1 MTQKKTLKLPKLI
14 GHRGVKDLCPENT
27 LESILKAF
35 DLGLSFV
42 EIDVK
47 ISKDRVPILLHDDT
61 LDRTT
66 NGSGLAIDYD
76 YANIK
81 KLDAGKFF
89 YKENTNIFVPKLEDI
104 LSLCTNNYGNLKS
117 AINDIEN
124 AINLYNQGIKIAK
137 KKNINSLVFLNH
149 LAVAFQSL
157 NKLTETIETVNKI
170 LKIDPNNVNA
180 HQILSSIKKYS
191 LTNEE
196 TMNHISQMKKI
207 LSEENFGDDQKGI
220 ISFAL
225 GKAYDDLKD
234 SDEAI
239 KFLSIGNKMMHKIRN
254 SNIAEEINT
263 INDMKKNKAKELL
276 WFLEHNSIFTAGTSA
291 KEIDQNIKDKNLNFM
306 RYLWNLQ

>member
-76 YANIK
+76 YENIK

-104 LSLCTNNYGNLKS
+104 LSLCTNNNGNL
-117 AINDIEN
+117 NIELKPN
-124 AINLYNQGIKIAK
+124 KKFEKENVYQIYKII
-137 KKNINSLVFLNH
+137 KNINQIDIFFSSFDMISILEISKLYPQSIRSFLLDDFKEYNIDDLISISINH
-149 LAVAFQSL
+149 DLKICGL
-157 NKLTETIETVNKI
+157 NIDLITTDIINKI
-170 LKIDPNNVNA
+170 KETNMAITVYSDKNIN
-180 HQILSSIKKYS
+180 LSSANDIFS
-191 LTNEE
+191 IGVDSIFVDNPLD
-196 TMNHISQMKKI
+196 
-207 LSEENFGDDQKGI
+207 L
-220 ISFAL
+220 L
-225 GKAYDDLKD
+225 GK
-234 SDEAI
+234 
-239 KFLSIGNKMMHKIRN
+239 F
-254 SNIAEEINT
+254 
-263 INDMKKNKAKELL
+263 
-276 WFLEHNSIFTAGTSA
+276 
-291 KEIDQNIKDKNLNFM
+291 
-306 RYLWNLQ
+306 

>member
-76 YANIK
+76 YENIK

-104 LSLCTNNYGNLKS
+104 LSLCTNYNGNL
-117 AINDIEN
+117 NIELKPN
-124 AINLYNQGIKIAK
+124 KKFEKENVYQIYKII
-137 KKNINSLVFLNH
+137 KNINQIDIFFSSFDMISILEISKLYPQSIRSFLLDDFKEYNIDDLISISNNHDLEICGLNIDLVTADIIKKIKESNM
-149 LAVAFQSL
+149 A
-157 NKLTETIETVNKI
+157 ITVYSDKNI
-170 LKIDPNNVNA
+170 N
-180 HQILSSIKKYS
+180 LSSANDIFS
-191 LTNEE
+191 IGVDSIFVDNPLD
-196 TMNHISQMKKI
+196 
-207 LSEENFGDDQKGI
+207 L
-220 ISFAL
+220 L
-225 GKAYDDLKD
+225 GK
-234 SDEAI
+234 
-239 KFLSIGNKMMHKIRN
+239 F
-254 SNIAEEINT
+254 
-263 INDMKKNKAKELL
+263 
-276 WFLEHNSIFTAGTSA
+276 
-291 KEIDQNIKDKNLNFM
+291 
-306 RYLWNLQ
+306 

>member
-76 YANIK
+76 YENIK

-104 LSLCTNNYGNLKS
+104 LSLCTNYNGNL
-117 AINDIEN
+117 NIELKPN
-124 AINLYNQGIKIAK
+124 KNFEKENVYQIYKII
-137 KKNINSLVFLNH
+137 KNINQIDIFFSSFDMISILEISKLYPQSIRSFLLDDFKEYNIDDLISISINH
-149 LAVAFQSL
+149 D
-157 NKLTETIETVNKI
+157 
-170 LKIDPNNVNA
+170 LKICGLNIDLVTTDIIKKIKESNISITVYSDKNIN
-180 HQILSSIKKYS
+180 LSSANDIFS
-191 LTNEE
+191 IGVDSIFVDNPLD
-196 TMNHISQMKKI
+196 
-207 LSEENFGDDQKGI
+207 L
-220 ISFAL
+220 L
-225 GKAYDDLKD
+225 GK
-234 SDEAI
+234 
-239 KFLSIGNKMMHKIRN
+239 F
-254 SNIAEEINT
+254 
-263 INDMKKNKAKELL
+263 
-276 WFLEHNSIFTAGTSA
+276 
-291 KEIDQNIKDKNLNFM
+291 
-306 RYLWNLQ
+306 

>member
-76 YANIK
+76 YENIK

-104 LSLCTNNYGNLKS
+104 LNLCNNYNGNL
-117 AINDIEN
+117 NIELKPN
-124 AINLYNQGIKIAK
+124 KKFEKENVYQIYKIT
-137 KKNINSLVFLNH
+137 KNINQIDIFFSSFDMISILEISKLYPQSIRSFLLDDFKEYNIDDLISISINH
-149 LAVAFQSL
+149 DINICGL
-157 NKLTETIETVNKI
+157 NIDIVTTDIIKKIKESNMAITVYSDKNI
-170 LKIDPNNVNA
+170 N
-180 HQILSSIKKYS
+180 LSSANDIFS
-191 LTNEE
+191 IGVDSIFVDNPLD
-196 TMNHISQMKKI
+196 
-207 LSEENFGDDQKGI
+207 L
-220 ISFAL
+220 L
-225 GKAYDDLKD
+225 GK
-234 SDEAI
+234 
-239 KFLSIGNKMMHKIRN
+239 F
-254 SNIAEEINT
+254 
-263 INDMKKNKAKELL
+263 
-276 WFLEHNSIFTAGTSA
+276 
-291 KEIDQNIKDKNLNFM
+291 
-306 RYLWNLQ
+306 

>member
-76 YANIK
+76 YENIK

-104 LSLCTNNYGNLKS
+104 LSLCANYKGNL
-117 AINDIEN
+117 NIELKPN
-124 AINLYNQGIKIAK
+124 KKFEKENVHQIYKII
-137 KKNINSLVFLNH
+137 KNINQIDIFFSSFDIISILEISKLYPQSIRSFLLDDFKEYNIDDLISISINH
-149 LAVAFQSL
+149 D
-157 NKLTETIETVNKI
+157 
-170 LKIDPNNVNA
+170 LKICGLNIDLVTTDIIKKIKKSNILITVYSDKN
-180 HQILSSIKKYS
+180 ISLSSANDI
-191 LTNEE
+191 
-196 TMNHISQMKKI
+196 
-207 LSEENFGDDQKGI
+207 F
-220 ISFAL
+220 
-225 GKAYDDLKD
+225 
-234 SDEAI
+234 
-239 KFLSIGNKMMHKIRN
+239 SIGV
-254 SNIAEEINT
+254 
-263 INDMKKNKAKELL
+263 D
-276 WFLEHNSIFTAGTSA
+276 SIFVDNPLDLLE
-291 KEIDQNIKDKNLNFM
+291 KF
-306 RYLWNLQ
+306 

>member
-76 YANIK
+76 YENIK

-104 LSLCTNNYGNLKS
+104 LSLCTNYNGNL
-117 AINDIEN
+117 NIELKPN
-124 AINLYNQGIKIAK
+124 KKFEKENVYQIYKII
-137 KKNINSLVFLNH
+137 KNINQIDIFFSSFDMISILEISKLYPQSIRSFLLDDFKEYNIDDLISISINH
-149 LAVAFQSL
+149 H
-157 NKLTETIETVNKI
+157 
-170 LKIDPNNVNA
+170 LKICGLNIDLVTTD
-180 HQILSSIKKYS
+180 IIKK
-191 LTNEE
+191 
-196 TMNHISQMKKI
+196 
-207 LSEENFGDDQKGI
+207 
-220 ISFAL
+220 
-225 GKAYDDLKD
+225 
-234 SDEAI
+234 I
-239 KFLSIGNKMMHKIRN
+239 KE
-254 SNIAEEINT
+254 SNIAITVYSDKNINLSSA
-263 INDMKKNKAKELL
+263 NDI
-276 WFLEHNSIFTAGTSA
+276 FSIGVDSIFVDNPLDLLG
-291 KEIDQNIKDKNLNFM
+291 KF
-306 RYLWNLQ
+306 

>member
-76 YANIK
+76 YENIK

-104 LSLCTNNYGNLKS
+104 LSLCTNNNGNL
-117 AINDIEN
+117 NIELKPN
-124 AINLYNQGIKIAK
+124 KNFEKENTYQIYKLT
-137 KKNINSLVFLNH
+137 KNINKIEIFFSSFDLTSILEISKIYPQSFRSFLLDDFKEYNIDE
-149 LAVAFQSL
+149 LINISI
-157 NKLTETIETVNKI
+157 NND
-170 LKIDPNNVNA
+170 LKICGLNIDL
-180 HQILSSIKKYS
+180 ITTDIIKKIKKSNILITVYS
-191 LTNEE
+191 DKSINSSSANDIFSIGVDSIFVDNPTDL
-196 TMNHISQMKKI
+196 
-207 LSEENFGDDQKGI
+207 
-220 ISFAL
+220 L
-225 GKAYDDLKD
+225 GK
-234 SDEAI
+234 
-239 KFLSIGNKMMHKIRN
+239 F
-254 SNIAEEINT
+254 
-263 INDMKKNKAKELL
+263 
-276 WFLEHNSIFTAGTSA
+276 
-291 KEIDQNIKDKNLNFM
+291 
-306 RYLWNLQ
+306 

>member
-76 YANIK
+76 YENIK

-104 LSLCTNNYGNLKS
+104 LSLCTNYNGNL
-117 AINDIEN
+117 NIELKPN
-124 AINLYNQGIKIAK
+124 KKFEKENVYQIYKIT
-137 KKNINSLVFLNH
+137 KNINQIDIFFSSFDMISILEISKLYPQSIRSFLLDDFKEYNIDD
-149 LAVAFQSL
+149 LISISI
-157 NKLTETIETVNKI
+157 NND
-170 LKIDPNNVNA
+170 LKICGLNIDLVTA
-180 HQILSSIKKYS
+180 DIIKKIKESNMAITVYS
-191 LTNEE
+191 DKNINLPSANDIFSIGVDSIFVDNP
-196 TMNHISQMKKI
+196 MD
-207 LSEENFGDDQKGI
+207 L
-220 ISFAL
+220 L
-225 GKAYDDLKD
+225 GK
-234 SDEAI
+234 
-239 KFLSIGNKMMHKIRN
+239 F
-254 SNIAEEINT
+254 
-263 INDMKKNKAKELL
+263 
-276 WFLEHNSIFTAGTSA
+276 
-291 KEIDQNIKDKNLNFM
+291 
-306 RYLWNLQ
+306 

>member
-76 YANIK
+76 YENIK

-104 LSLCTNNYGNLKS
+104 LSLCTNNNGNL
-117 AINDIEN
+117 NIELKPN
-124 AINLYNQGIKIAK
+124 KNFEKENVYQIYKIT
-137 KKNINSLVFLNH
+137 KNINQIDIFFSSFDMISILEISKLYPQSFRSFLLDDFKEYNIDD
-149 LAVAFQSL
+149 LINLSI
-157 NKLTETIETVNKI
+157 NND
-170 LKIDPNNVNA
+170 LKICGLNIDLVTA
-180 HQILSSIKKYS
+180 DIIKK
-191 LTNEE
+191 
-196 TMNHISQMKKI
+196 
-207 LSEENFGDDQKGI
+207 
-220 ISFAL
+220 
-225 GKAYDDLKD
+225 
-234 SDEAI
+234 I
-239 KFLSIGNKMMHKIRN
+239 KE
-254 SNIAEEINT
+254 SNIAITVYSDKNINLSSA
-263 INDMKKNKAKELL
+263 NDIFSLGVD
-276 WFLEHNSIFTAGTSA
+276 SIFVDNPLDLLG
-291 KEIDQNIKDKNLNFM
+291 KF
-306 RYLWNLQ
+306 

>member
-76 YANIK
+76 YENIK

-104 LSLCTNNYGNLKS
+104 LSLCTNYNGNL
-117 AINDIEN
+117 NIELKPN
-124 AINLYNQGIKIAK
+124 K
-137 KKNINSLVFLNH
+137 KFEKENVYQIYQIIKNINQIDIFFSSFDMISILEISKLYPQSIRSFLLDDFKEYNIDDLISISINYDLKVCGLNIDLVTADIIKKIKEFNI
-149 LAVAFQSL
+149 A
-157 NKLTETIETVNKI
+157 ITVYSDKNI
-170 LKIDPNNVNA
+170 N
-180 HQILSSIKKYS
+180 LSSANDIFS
-191 LTNEE
+191 IGVDSIFVDNPLD
-196 TMNHISQMKKI
+196 
-207 LSEENFGDDQKGI
+207 L
-220 ISFAL
+220 L
-225 GKAYDDLKD
+225 GK
-234 SDEAI
+234 
-239 KFLSIGNKMMHKIRN
+239 F
-254 SNIAEEINT
+254 
-263 INDMKKNKAKELL
+263 
-276 WFLEHNSIFTAGTSA
+276 
-291 KEIDQNIKDKNLNFM
+291 
-306 RYLWNLQ
+306 

>member
-76 YANIK
+76 YENIK

-104 LSLCTNNYGNLKS
+104 LSLCTNYNGNL
-117 AINDIEN
+117 NIELKPN
-124 AINLYNQGIKIAK
+124 KKFEKENVYQIYKIT
-137 KKNINSLVFLNH
+137 KNINQIDIFFSSFDMISILEISKLSPQSIRSFLLDDFKEYNIDD
-149 LAVAFQSL
+149 LINISI
-157 NKLTETIETVNKI
+157 NND
-170 LKIDPNNVNA
+170 LKICGLNIDLVTA
-180 HQILSSIKKYS
+180 DIVKKIKKSNILITVYS
-191 LTNEE
+191 D
-196 TMNHISQMKKI
+196 KKI
-207 LSEENFGDDQKGI
+207 N
-220 ISFAL
+220 ISGAKDIFSLGVDSIFVDNPIDLL
-225 GKAYDDLKD
+225 GK
-234 SDEAI
+234 
-239 KFLSIGNKMMHKIRN
+239 F
-254 SNIAEEINT
+254 
-263 INDMKKNKAKELL
+263 
-276 WFLEHNSIFTAGTSA
+276 
-291 KEIDQNIKDKNLNFM
+291 
-306 RYLWNLQ
+306 